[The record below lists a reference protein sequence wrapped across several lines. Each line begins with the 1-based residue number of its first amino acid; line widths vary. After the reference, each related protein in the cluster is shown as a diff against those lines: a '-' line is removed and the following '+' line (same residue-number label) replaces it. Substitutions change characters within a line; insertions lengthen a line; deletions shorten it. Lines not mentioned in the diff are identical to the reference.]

1 MVLTIAPVSPV
12 YVGFCIPN
20 IALESCM
27 ACRVFRGVKL
37 GTIED
42 TASLGLKSSSGP
54 SSCALPFSMSLKTE
68 STSKVQ
74 ELDTSRL
81 GHIAIESMETSKSG
95 EYDANVEIKVRNI
108 EGYHDG
114 DSSSD
119 NSEVGLDAV

>member
-12 YVGFCIPN
+12 YVVFCIPN
-20 IALESCM
+20 IALESSM
-27 ACRVFRGVKL
+27 ACRVFRGIRL

-42 TASLGLKSSSGP
+42 TASVGLKSSSGP
-54 SSCALPFSMSLKTE
+54 SACPVSMAFKND

-74 ELDTSRL
+74 GLDTSRHS
-81 GHIAIESMETSKSG
+81 HIAIEFTETSKTG
-95 EYDANVEIKVRNI
+95 ESDAHIEQKLRDI

-119 NSEVGLDAV
+119 DEIFGLDAV